1 MLYIRTLAVILI
13 LFAGGIVGVT
23 AELSTEHSVDIADSM
38 NIPAQTVE
46 TEWGEATI
54 TEVGKEESG
63 ESLDVSTNAP
73 ENESYAIRIV
83 DSEERNL
90 ETEFVDSGG
99 DTETSFLL
107 NRYDPGTYVVALTQD
122 GGDTAV
128 EVEPFIVKGYAVDQ
142 SVNDVTKGNSIT
154 ADIQLTAVS
163 DDPADPQV
171 VNMTLFGNGVTRSA
185 EATKT
190 DENSYQAN
198 FSTDELSTGSYDV
211 YTGVETT
218 GDIYGYNELIGLSD
232 SVSVTV
238 EDSETE
244 TPTST
249 PAPEDPTETDN
260 VGDDSIEG
268 SETASPAVEQES
280 TINTQTSPS
289 PVTTQLNATE
299 STQTKTQRQTQTS
312 EPTAVETA
320 PQTEPQPQSTPS
332 NTESASVTTSSE
344 MPIFPSAGI
353 IILSG
358 ALIGILH
365 RFRHS
370 E

>member
-1 MLYIRTLAVILI
+1 MLRIRTLAVILI
-13 LFAGGIVGVT
+13 LFVGGIVGVT

-63 ESLDVSTNAP
+63 ESLGVSTNAP

-128 EVEPFIVKGYAVDQ
+128 EVEPFIVKGYTVDQ
-142 SVNDVTKGNSIT
+142 SVSDVTKGNSIT
-154 ADIQLTAVS
+154 IDIQLTAVS

-171 VNMTLFGNGVTRSA
+171 VNVTLFGNGVTRSA

-198 FSTDELSTGSYDV
+198 FTTDGLSPGSYDV
-211 YTGVETT
+211 YTGIETT

-244 TPTST
+244 TPT
-249 PAPEDPTETDN
+249 PEDPTETDD
-260 VGDDSIEG
+260 VGGGSGVEN
-268 SETASPAVEQES
+268 SETAPQADGKES
-280 TINTQTSPS
+280 TGTAQASPS
-289 PVTTQLNATE
+289 PVTTQSNATE
-299 STQTKTQRQTQTS
+299 STQTKTQRQTQAS
-312 EPTAVETA
+312 EPTAIETA

-332 NTESASVTTSSE
+332 DTESASVTTS
-344 MPIFPSAGI
+344 PQAPVFPSAGI
-353 IILSG
+353 IILCG
-358 ALIGILH
+358 TFIGILH